1 MKQSC
6 CFGCRRFAGWNG
18 WSRCRR
24 WTGGFAAATWVVDLC
39 AVIGGA
45 PLLSPIYNPST
56 PYGDSVARVPV
67 SPASLVQCFTDG

>member
-1 MKQSC
+1 
-6 CFGCRRFAGWNG
+6 
-18 WSRCRR
+18 
-24 WTGGFAAATWVVDLC
+24 VVDLC